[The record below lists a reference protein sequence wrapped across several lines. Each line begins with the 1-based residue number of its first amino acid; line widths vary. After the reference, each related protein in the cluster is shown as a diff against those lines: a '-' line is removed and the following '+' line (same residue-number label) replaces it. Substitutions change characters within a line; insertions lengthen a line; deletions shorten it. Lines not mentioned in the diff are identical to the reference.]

1 MRTDLLIAPAQLLKE
16 LVGVG
21 LGAEPPSL
29 PSSRETS
36 VTTLLLSL
44 RARTELLRCWS
55 PRGLRCL
62 STTGECSKP

>member
-1 MRTDLLIAPAQLLKE
+1 MSTNTQGVLSSLL
-16 LVGVG
+16 
-21 LGAEPPSL
+21 AEPSL
-29 PSSRETS
+29 PSSRETF

-62 STTGECSKP
+62 STDEECSEP